1 MLIENKVA
9 LTVNEASE
17 YTGIGRNTLR
27 NLIRWDKLPVIRIGN
42 KVVIRRDDLDRF
54 LSENRNKD
62 LRNRFQVIALKQG

>member
-1 MLIENKVA
+1 MRDKLA

-27 NLIRWDKLPVIRIGN
+27 DLIRWDKLPVIRVGN
-42 KVVIRRDDLDRF
+42 KAVIRRDDLDRF
-54 LSENRNKD
+54 LLVNRNND

>member
-1 MLIENKVA
+1 MQDKLA

-27 NLIRWDKLPVIRIGN
+27 DLIRWDKLPVIRVGN

-54 LSENRNKD
+54 LSKNRNND

>member
-1 MLIENKVA
+1 MQDKLA

-27 NLIRWDKLPVIRIGN
+27 DLIRWDKLPVIRVGN

-54 LSENRNKD
+54 LSENRNNN
-62 LRNRFQVIALKQG
+62 LRNRFEVIELKQG

>member
-1 MLIENKVA
+1 MQDKLA

-27 NLIRWDKLPVIRIGN
+27 DLIRWDKLPVIRVGN

-54 LSENRNKD
+54 LLVNRNND

>member
-1 MLIENKVA
+1 MQDKLA

-27 NLIRWDKLPVIRIGN
+27 DLIRWDKLPVIRVGN
-42 KVVIRRDDLDRF
+42 KAVIRRDDLDRF
-54 LSENRNKD
+54 LFANRNND

>member
-9 LTVNEASE
+9 LTVNEASA

-54 LSENRNKD
+54 LSENRNND

>member
-1 MLIENKVA
+1 MQDKLA

-27 NLIRWDKLPVIRIGN
+27 DLIRWDKLPVIRVGN
-42 KVVIRRDDLDRF
+42 KAVIRRDDLDRF
-54 LSENRNKD
+54 LSVNRNND

>member
-1 MLIENKVA
+1 MQDKLA

-27 NLIRWDKLPVIRIGN
+27 DLIRWDKLPVIRVGN
-42 KVVIRRDDLDRF
+42 KAVIRREDLDRF
-54 LSENRNKD
+54 LLVNRNND

>member
-1 MLIENKVA
+1 MQDKLA

-27 NLIRWDKLPVIRIGN
+27 DLIRWDKLPVIRVGN
-42 KVVIRRDDLDRF
+42 KAVIRRDDLDRF
-54 LSENRNKD
+54 LLVNRNND